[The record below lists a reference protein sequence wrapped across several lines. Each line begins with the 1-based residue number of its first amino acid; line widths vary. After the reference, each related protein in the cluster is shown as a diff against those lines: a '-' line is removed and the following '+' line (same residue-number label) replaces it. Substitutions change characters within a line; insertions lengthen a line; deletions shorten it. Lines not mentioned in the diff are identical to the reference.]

1 MTHLLGHKGTFF
13 WGTKRW
19 EVTRLAL
26 CWQADATDGETRFGA
41 TLEALQRKCE
51 GA

>member
-19 EVTRLAL
+19 DVTRLAL
-26 CWQADATDGETRFGA
+26 CWQADAVGVETVKAA
-41 TLEALQRKCE
+41 TLEALRARCE
-51 GA
+51 EA